1 MDLVYFEASVI
12 CDFFRLKGIDD
23 LEMIFS
29 EKYLLRITKTS
40 FSLLNKEIDS
50 CIVFEFESDR
60 VLIEKHFLDKEMFI
74 MEIISKIREKFIT
87 RKTGEIYRIVNK
99 LNGLCY
105 VGMTSGTSSLRW
117 KSHISGY
124 EKSAISKAI
133 LEYGI
138 NNFYF
143 EVLEEVEISLDGVEN
158 YRLALLKA
166 ERKWIAHFN
175 SIKEGYNAKI

>member
-1 MDLVYFEASVI
+1 
-12 CDFFRLKGIDD
+12 
-23 LEMIFS
+23 
-29 EKYLLRITKTS
+29 
-40 FSLLNKEIDS
+40 
-50 CIVFEFESDR
+50 
-60 VLIEKHFLDKEMFI
+60 

-99 LNGLCY
+99 LNNLCY

-143 EVLEEVEISLDGVEN
+143 EVLEEVEISLDGFGF
-158 YRLALLKA
+158 Y
-166 ERKWIAHFN
+166 
-175 SIKEGYNAKI
+175 GYNPNRFRKLDHSFGEKICAEIIESLKVEEYQLN